1 MTQKERLVQL
11 IIDSVNGCARNWAE
25 VIADHLLANG
35 VIVPPCKDGDTV
47 YVLDIIA
54 DNCKC
59 ADCDYYYAGGMGDS
73 AECERTKH
81 GYRYHK
87 CIEIIE
93 KIAIRQAVLSWL
105 SFDDFGKTVFL
116 TREEAE
122 KALAETTD
130 KNLQE

>member
-59 ADCDYYYAGGMGDS
+59 ADCDYYYAGGMGYS

-122 KALAETTD
+122 KALAERY
-130 KNLQE
+130 KQ